1 MDEMA
6 GKIRSVCA
14 VNAESLLSFSL
25 WDSKISLFHF
35 QGVLNKLNYT
45 CRGSRISRWAQTLD
59 ICRREFCC
67 AERCD
72 TYRRHRLGVWIN
84 NYYLVIVYGR
94 LSVPVKVSFSLAWQ
108 RKMEIS
114 TKVIAELREKFFK
127 KLEEEGPPDSSM
139 YILPSLFFNEMIF
152 GIIMLF
158 ECVIKM
164 LMCKGRIPSRSC
176 IQLKM
181 ISSPLGSNKDMDD

>member
-1 MDEMA
+1 
-6 GKIRSVCA
+6 
-14 VNAESLLSFSL
+14 
-25 WDSKISLFHF
+25 
-35 QGVLNKLNYT
+35 
-45 CRGSRISRWAQTLD
+45 
-59 ICRREFCC
+59 
-67 AERCD
+67 
-72 TYRRHRLGVWIN
+72 
-84 NYYLVIVYGR
+84 
-94 LSVPVKVSFSLAWQ
+94 
-108 RKMEIS
+108 MEIS